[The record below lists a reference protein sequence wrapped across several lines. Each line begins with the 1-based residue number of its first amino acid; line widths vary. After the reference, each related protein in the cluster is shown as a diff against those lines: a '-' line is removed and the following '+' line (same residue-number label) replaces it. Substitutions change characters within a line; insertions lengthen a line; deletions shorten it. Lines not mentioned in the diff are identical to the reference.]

1 MRDWTKYVRDRLRIR
16 TLREGREVE
25 IAEDLARQL
34 EDAYR
39 EARQSGATDTEA
51 LARAEQHVTDWDALS
66 RQLAR
71 SRRERVA
78 PVDRWAREADDRAV
92 ETRQRLTL
100 GAELRQDLLY
110 GARALARHKSLA
122 AVAIISL
129 ALGIG
134 ANTALFSVMHAL
146 LFRPLPVRAAAELV
160 AISDP
165 STDGVMTGVENG
177 ERTLFSY
184 HEFEGLRDRNQS
196 LTGLFAFS
204 SSVLMMPVAT
214 DAAAESRRADVV
226 LASGEYF
233 PTLGVDAALGRVFG
247 PDVDRARLASPHAV
261 VSHAFWRDRLQQD
274 PNVIGRTIRIRQ
286 APFTIIGVLP
296 ASFTG
301 IVVGEAPEI
310 FVPLTMQQAVLPG
323 EDWLTQTPGTVRR
336 VMFLH
341 VAGRLP
347 TNANLTQA
355 TSALDLTF
363 HQNLEAEG
371 ETIADAERRKN
382 LLDAHL
388 GLHRIE
394 HGMSSL
400 RSEYAQPLTVLM
412 ALVGLLLLLACA
424 NVANLL
430 LARATGR
437 ERELAVRVA
446 LGAGRRRLVRQL
458 LTESLLL
465 ATIGAVVGLAVA
477 VLGSR
482 ALLQLVSGTS
492 TPVPLDARL
501 DAPVLAFTA
510 GVTLV
515 TGLLFGLAPAIR
527 ATRPDLNV
535 VLRGTAHNISGGSRP
550 GRWPLARI
558 LVGAQVAL
566 SLILLVTAGLFVR
579 SLQNLSAVP
588 LGYDAAPL
596 VMFRLAPSASGYPQA
611 AIRPLFEDLLIKM
624 AALPG
629 VRRVSLSAHGLFY
642 GGDSG
647 DEVTFVGYT
656 PPPGLDM
663 GVRLDFIGPR
673 YFETIGVPVRVG
685 HDVQPQ
691 DGPHVAWMNESM
703 SRYFFKGESPIGR
716 KVIVHYS
723 FGDDTYE
730 IAGVVADARPNSL
743 RGEIYRRLY
752 VPYFGAATKPTEAVF
767 EVRTAGEAAAV
778 VPALRRL
785 VQTTDSTLDPPV
797 FRSVGELLDQ
807 RLVRDRLTARLS
819 TLFGAMALLLASIG
833 LYGVLSYSVARRVSE
848 IGVRMAFGA
857 GRGTILGLVLREAMA
872 MTIAGAVI
880 GVAGALASARL
891 LGSLLYGLTARDPI
905 TLAVA
910 TVVLFAVAT
919 LAAVAPA
926 WRASRMDPLIA
937 LRSE

>member
-1 MRDWTKYVRDRLRIR
+1 
-16 TLREGREVE
+16 
-25 IAEDLARQL
+25 
-34 EDAYR
+34 
-39 EARQSGATDTEA
+39 
-51 LARAEQHVTDWDALS
+51 
-66 RQLAR
+66 
-71 SRRERVA
+71 
-78 PVDRWAREADDRAV
+78 
-92 ETRQRLTL
+92 
-100 GAELRQDLLY
+100 
-110 GARALARHKSLA
+110 
-122 AVAIISL
+122 
-129 ALGIG
+129 
-134 ANTALFSVMHAL
+134 
-146 LFRPLPVRAAAELV
+146 
-160 AISDP
+160 
-165 STDGVMTGVENG
+165 MTGVENG

-184 HEFEGLRDRNQS
+184 QEFEGLRDRSQS

-204 SSVLMMPVAT
+204 SSALAMPVVT
-214 DAAAESRRADVV
+214 DAAVESRRANVV

-233 PTLGVDAALGRVFG
+233 STLGVDAALGRVFG

-274 PNVIGRTIRIRQ
+274 PNVIGRAIRIRQ

-347 TNANLTQA
+347 TNANLVQA

-363 HQNLEAEG
+363 RQNLEAEG

-388 GLHRIE
+388 VLHRIE

-400 RSEYAQPLTVLM
+400 RTEYSQPLGVLM

-430 LARATGR
+430 LSRATGR

-446 LGAGRRRLVRQL
+446 LGAGRRRLIRQL

-515 TGLLFGLAPAIR
+515 TGLLFGLAPALR

-535 VLRGTAHNISGGSRP
+535 VLRGTSHNISGGRRP

-596 VMFRLAPSASGYPQA
+596 VMFRLAPSASGYAQA
-611 AIRPLFEDLLIKM
+611 SIRPLFEDLLIKM
-624 AALPG
+624 GALPG
-629 VRRVSLSAHGLFY
+629 VRGVSLSAHGLFY

-673 YFETIGVPVRVG
+673 YFETIGVPVRMG

-723 FGDDTYE
+723 FGDDTYRSP
-730 IAGVVADARPNSL
+730 ASSPTRART
-743 RGEIYRRLY
+743 RC
-752 VPYFGAATKPTEAVF
+752 AAKSIAVF
-767 EVRTAGEAAAV
+767 TCPTSAPPPGRPRRSSKSAPRARRPPSCRRSGVWCKPPTRDSTRPSSAASASCSISGSYATGSRPGSRRSSARWRCCSPRSVSTASCRTASHA
-778 VPALRRL
+778 
-785 VQTTDSTLDPPV
+785 
-797 FRSVGELLDQ
+797 
-807 RLVRDRLTARLS
+807 
-819 TLFGAMALLLASIG
+819 
-833 LYGVLSYSVARRVSE
+833 
-848 IGVRMAFGA
+848 
-857 GRGTILGLVLREAMA
+857 
-872 MTIAGAVI
+872 
-880 GVAGALASARL
+880 ASAR
-891 LGSLLYGLTARDPI
+891 SAC
-905 TLAVA
+905 
-910 TVVLFAVAT
+910 
-919 LAAVAPA
+919 A
-926 WRASRMDPLIA
+926 WRSARAAARSSASSCAKRW
-937 LRSE
+937 R

>member
-1 MRDWTKYVRDRLRIR
+1 
-16 TLREGREVE
+16 
-25 IAEDLARQL
+25 
-34 EDAYR
+34 
-39 EARQSGATDTEA
+39 
-51 LARAEQHVTDWDALS
+51 
-66 RQLAR
+66 
-71 SRRERVA
+71 
-78 PVDRWAREADDRAV
+78 
-92 ETRQRLTL
+92 
-100 GAELRQDLLY
+100 
-110 GARALARHKSLA
+110 
-122 AVAIISL
+122 
-129 ALGIG
+129 
-134 ANTALFSVMHAL
+134 
-146 LFRPLPVRAAAELV
+146 
-160 AISDP
+160 
-165 STDGVMTGVENG
+165 
-177 ERTLFSY
+177 
-184 HEFEGLRDRNQS
+184 
-196 LTGLFAFS
+196 
-204 SSVLMMPVAT
+204 
-214 DAAAESRRADVV
+214 
-226 LASGEYF
+226 
-233 PTLGVDAALGRVFG
+233 
-247 PDVDRARLASPHAV
+247 
-261 VSHAFWRDRLQQD
+261 
-274 PNVIGRTIRIRQ
+274 
-286 APFTIIGVLP
+286 
-296 ASFTG
+296 
-301 IVVGEAPEI
+301 
-310 FVPLTMQQAVLPG
+310 
-323 EDWLTQTPGTVRR
+323 
-336 VMFLH
+336 
-341 VAGRLP
+341 
-347 TNANLTQA
+347 
-355 TSALDLTF
+355 
-363 HQNLEAEG
+363 
-371 ETIADAERRKN
+371 
-382 LLDAHL
+382 
-388 GLHRIE
+388 
-394 HGMSSL
+394 
-400 RSEYAQPLTVLM
+400 
-412 ALVGLLLLLACA
+412 
-424 NVANLL
+424 
-430 LARATGR
+430 
-437 ERELAVRVA
+437 
-446 LGAGRRRLVRQL
+446 
-458 LTESLLL
+458 
-465 ATIGAVVGLAVA
+465 
-477 VLGSR
+477 
-482 ALLQLVSGTS
+482 
-492 TPVPLDARL
+492 
-501 DAPVLAFTA
+501 VLAFTA

-611 AIRPLFEDLLIKM
+611 SIRPLFEDLLIKIG
-624 AALPG
+624 ALPG

-730 IAGVVADARPNSL
+730 IAGVVADARANSL

-905 TLAVA
+905 TLTVA
-910 TVVLFAVAT
+910 TIVLFAVAT

-926 WRASRMDPLIA
+926 WRASRMDPLMA